1 MIHWLINGFFF
12 FFCILDLFIL
22 FFFIVIISD
31 GLQRLPRPRL
41 KVEAAKCFF
50 VGLHLDLPVP
60 RRRCWVHREAVAHTR
75 PLQPVVDFQ
84 EVGQALFK
92 PLLTMSGRV
101 CLLLFQ
107 QSCILHSTEVGLI
120 ELIGKTLLLFAHL
133 DDLHEDSLRNGVRVV
148 PVDGSLFLSSSC
160 PHPSVCPMT
169 APPLSLRFTLWY
181 RRLWFR
187 RWLHRRRRRWRRNWV
202 HRRRWLQWPHRWSIW
217 HKSGIHKLLVHLPVV
232 PLQQSYVLCCDE
244 DACVD
249 RAVAP
254 GLPDLRQRRACFVQ
268 RWRL

>member
-1 MIHWLINGFFF
+1 MI
-12 FFCILDLFIL
+12 
-22 FFFIVIISD
+22 
-31 GLQRLPRPRL
+31 
-41 KVEAAKCFF
+41 
-50 VGLHLDLPVP
+50 
-60 RRRCWVHREAVAHTR
+60 
-75 PLQPVVDFQ
+75 
-84 EVGQALFK
+84 
-92 PLLTMSGRV
+92 GRV

-120 ELIGKTLLLFAHL
+120 ELIGEALLLFAHL

-169 APPLSLRFTLWY
+169 APPLSLLFTLRY

-187 RWLHRRRRRWRRNWV
+187 RWLRRRRRRRRNWL
-202 HRRRWLQWPHRWSIW
+202 HRRRWLQWPHQWSIR

-232 PLQQSYVLCCDE
+232 LLQQSYVLCCDE
-244 DACVD
+244 GACVD
-249 RAVAP
+249 RTMAP
-254 GLPDLRQRRACFVQ
+254 GPSDLPLREERASRTCFVQ